1 MNSDVLFVKCL
12 ELPQKDEIVL
22 QQTQVFW
29 RSFPSLCRCRAV
41 VVVTAVDAEP
51 VCLQQFAM
59 LAADS
64 AACDVRGSSLLSV
77 Q

>member
-1 MNSDVLFVKCL
+1 M
-12 ELPQKDEIVL
+12 
-22 QQTQVFW
+22 
-29 RSFPSLCRCRAV
+29 
-41 VVVTAVDAEP
+41 VTAVDAEP
-51 VCLQQFAM
+51 VCLQRFAM